1 MSKDVLYY
9 DGLCPLC
16 SFEMRKLEVHAD
28 AQLQLVDIH
37 TLTNAPGLPAKQAL
51 LTRLHLKRADGRLLI
66 GLDAS
71 VAAWQHTRFGVLYR
85 WLRWPVI
92 RSVSDCLYTDW
103 AQVRYR
109 RLYRD
114 KRGGQAS

>member
-16 SFEMRKLEVHAD
+16 SFEMRKLEVPAD

-37 TLTNAPGLPAKQAL
+37 TLANAPGLPTKQAL
-51 LTRLHLKRADGRLLI
+51 LMRLHLKRADGRLLV

-71 VAAWQHTRFGVLYR
+71 VAAWQHTRFGILYR

-92 RSVSDCLYTDW
+92 RNASDRVYALW

-109 RLYRD
+109 RIYSD
-114 KRGGQAS
+114 NGGDQAQ

>member
-1 MSKDVLYY
+1 MNQDILYY

-16 SFEMRKLEVHAD
+16 SFEMRKLGAHAD
-28 AQLQLVDIH
+28 DRLQLVDIH
-37 TLTNAPGLPAKQAL
+37 TLADLSDLPSKRAL
-51 LTRLHLKRADGRLLI
+51 LARLHLKRADSQLLL

-71 VAAWQHTRFGVLYR
+71 VAAWQHTRFDVLYR

-92 RSVSDCLYTDW
+92 RGIADRVYGLW

-109 RLYRD
+109 RLYTD
-114 KRGGQAS
+114 NECGQA